1 MSDSLVTPWTV
12 ADQAPLS
19 MGFQG
24 KNTGMGCHF
33 LLQGIFL
40 SIKPGFPAL
49 QADALFTILATR
61 EAHQNA

>member
-1 MSDSLVTPWTV
+1 MEFSR
-12 ADQAPLS
+12 QE
-19 MGFQG
+19 
-24 KNTGMGCHF
+24 TGMGCHF
-33 LLQGIFL
+33 LLQGIFP